1 MKRLFLIRYRDGSL
15 GLKYISC
22 SVRNFSGPSKKGYEE
37 LGDFKS
43 WSDVKSRIEDNV
55 GLEKFIKLAGIGI

>member
-22 SVRNFSGPSKKGYEE
+22 SVRNFLGPSKKGYEE

-43 WSDVKSRIEDNV
+43 WANVEKYIEDNI
-55 GLEKFIKLAGIGI
+55 GLEKFAKLAGMGI

>member
-22 SVRNFSGPSKKGYEE
+22 SLRNFLGPSKKGYEE
-37 LGDFKS
+37 LGDFKG
-43 WSDVKSRIEDNV
+43 WADVRSHIENDI
-55 GLEKFIKLAGIGI
+55 GLEKFIKLAKMGI

>member
-22 SVRNFSGPSKKGYEE
+22 SVRNFLGPSKKGYEE
-37 LGDFKS
+37 LGDFKG
-43 WSDVKSRIEDNV
+43 WADVRGYIENDI
-55 GLEKFIKLAGIGI
+55 GLEKFIKLAGMGI

>member
-1 MKRLFLIRYRDGSL
+1 MKRLFLIRYRNGSL

-22 SVRNFSGPSKKGYEE
+22 SIRNFSGPSKKGYEE

-43 WSDVKSRIEDNV
+43 WANIEKYIEDNV
-55 GLEKFIKLAGIGI
+55 GLEKFVKLAGMGI

>member
-22 SVRNFSGPSKKGYEE
+22 SVRNFSGPSKKGCEE

-43 WSDVKSRIEDNV
+43 WANVEKYIEDNI
-55 GLEKFIKLAGIGI
+55 GLEKFIELAGIGI

>member
-55 GLEKFIKLAGIGI
+55 GLEKFIKLTGIGR